1 MGVVR
6 VSRRL
11 LGDEEGP
18 REGVTED
25 SISEETVAL
34 VLSVEFRIESV
45 LTEEAVVIMA
55 LDGLQVDLD
64 SLSIPRKIMEELRK
78 VHTSFTLIED
88 EEEEGEDK

>member
-6 VSRRL
+6 VLRRL

-25 SISEETVAL
+25 SITEETVAL
-34 VLSVEFRIESV
+34 VEFRIEPV

-64 SLSIPRKIMEELRK
+64 SLSIPRKNMEELRK

>member
-1 MGVVR
+1 MMGVVR

-34 VLSVEFRIESV
+34 VEFRIESV
-45 LTEEAVVIMA
+45 LTEEAVVIVA
-55 LDGLQVDLD
+55 LDGLQADLD
-64 SLSIPRKIMEELRK
+64 SLSIPIKIIEELRK